1 MTDEELT
8 AVATLAGVIV
18 AAVFGVGGL
27 VFGIIGAVQAS
38 RAKTAA
44 NKANKIAKDAN
55 ELSAEANRLVKK
67 ANKVIK
73 SQAARENERSDVEWE
88 WKWDTTHPQHVIVQN
103 VGKAL
108 AKNVIAQFWFN
119 DVHEANDKSPLDIE
133 GQDWI
138 RLEIPGLREAR
149 RTAAMLSETARLN
162 HSEDPR
168 PAARTRLR
176 VTWETPLGSVGK
188 QLGQWEVSPLLS
200 PADDLNH
207 LVWTTDE

>member
-1 MTDEELT
+1 MTNEELT

-27 VFGIIGAVQAS
+27 VVGIIGLVQAGK
-38 RAKTAA
+38 AKKAATAA
-44 NKANKIAKDAN
+44 NKIARDAN
-55 ELSAEANRLVKK
+55 DLSAEANRLVKK

-73 SQAARENERSDVEWE
+73 AQAARENERSDVEWE
-88 WKWDTTHPQHVIVQN
+88 WHWDTTHPQHVVVKNI
-103 VGKAL
+103 GKSV

-119 DVHEANDKSPLDIE
+119 DLPTANATSPLDIE

-149 RTAAMLSETARLN
+149 RTAAMLYEAARL
-162 HSEDPR
+162 SGSTEP
-168 PAARTRLR
+168 PTAAQTRLR

-188 QLGQWEVSPLLS
+188 QYGQWEVSPLLT
-200 PADDLNH
+200 PADDLNF
-207 LVWTTDE
+207 LVWSTDE